1 MKKYDCLFVGNA
13 IVDVVANVSFEFL
26 KDQNID
32 VGSWRP
38 TKLDEISQLQNKMKD
53 TLVASGG
60 SAANSAVGFSFLG
73 GKSSFIGRVKDDEF
87 GNLYIK
93 DLEEANVDFVSS
105 AVKEGDE
112 TGRCLVYVSP
122 DAQRSMRTY
131 LGAASNLSPDEINDQ
146 SVEDSEFIYMEGYLW
161 DEPVAKEACKKA
173 YDLSRKY
180 ETKSVLSLSDSFCVD
195 KWRSE
200 IRDLTKVTDII
211 FGNEEEI
218 MSLYDTN
225 ILSDAIS
232 AAANEI
238 NLCIVTRGE
247 KGSLIISSEG
257 VEETPA
263 FMCDKVLDT
272 TGAGDLYAAGF
283 LYGLSNNLRLYECA
297 QLGSFCASQV
307 ISLLGPRPSSNL
319 AELAKD
325 EGLLV

>member
-1 MKKYDCLFVGNA
+1 MKKYDCLFIGNA

-38 TKLDEISQLQNKMKD
+38 TTLDEISQLQNKMENI
-53 TLVASGG
+53 LVASGG
-60 SAANSAVGFSFLG
+60 SAANSAVGFSLLG
-73 GKSSFIGRVKDDEF
+73 GKSSFIGRVKADEF
-87 GNLYIK
+87 GELYVK
-93 DLEEANVDFVSS
+93 DLQDANVDFVSS
-105 AVKEGDE
+105 AVSDGDE
-112 TGRCLVYVSP
+112 TGRCLVYVTP

-131 LGAASNLSPDEINDQ
+131 LGAASNLSPDEINDS
-146 SVEDSEFIYMEGYLW
+146 SVEESEFIYMEGYLW
-161 DEPVAKEACKKA
+161 DEPIAKEACKKA
-173 YDLSRKY
+173 YDLSRKAG
-180 ETKSVLSLSDSFCVD
+180 TKSVLSLSDSFCVD

-200 IRDLTKVTDII
+200 IRELTKTTDII

-218 MSLYDTN
+218 MSLYNTN

-232 AAANEI
+232 AATSEI
-238 NLCIVTRGE
+238 NLCIVTRGD

-263 FMCDKVLDT
+263 FSCEKVLDT

-307 ISLLGPRPSSNL
+307 IGLLGPRPSPNL
-319 AELAKD
+319 AKLAKD